1 MYRTRRVR
9 VASFARLA
17 SAVLV
22 AGACGSAARSG
33 GGPSTAT
40 TSPTAKLALASEA
53 PAASPSAGGAVPA
66 IFPVRPTSYVLDA
79 ALPGLGSHAVVR
91 RMTAHTV
98 SEDDVQ
104 RFARALGLT
113 AATVRSST
121 GWKVQEPSG
130 NLTFAVTDD
139 GVEVSYSYGAPGFAG
154 GSSPGSVGASGSG
167 AVMPHGAVA
176 NGPVTKAAP
185 PFPSRPPITPTVPAV
200 FAQPAPPV
208 DVPTPAAAR
217 DIARG
222 LLDNLGV
229 LAGQNWSAEVND
241 SGGVAVSCAVGM
253 RCPAVAQQVS
263 ARTVTF
269 SLALDRTRVADVAW
283 SVTIGEHRR
292 IESLNGEW
300 VFPKSLG
307 TFALRSTAAVFAD
320 LQSGKARYA
329 GPQPMMAVEGAR
341 AGAPAIATP
350 SMPARV
356 IEHITGVSSGIAR
369 WNAYD
374 HGHAVVDLVPTY
386 RFHTSI
392 DTGTAYDIEVLALD
406 PGVVTFTNQS
416 PTPEP
421 RPAQV
426 APPGDVVPATAV
438 SPSSP

>member
-1 MYRTRRVR
+1 MHRTRRVR

-33 GGPSTAT
+33 GGPPTVT
-40 TSPTAKLALASEA
+40 TSPPAKLALASA
-53 PAASPSAGGAVPA
+53 SPAAAPSAEGAAPA
-66 IFPVRPTSYVLDA
+66 IFPVRPSSYVLDA

-113 AATVRSST
+113 AAAMRSST
-121 GWKVQEPSG
+121 GWEVQEPSG

-139 GVEVSYSYGAPGFAG
+139 GVEVSYAYGAPGLAG

-167 AVMPHGAVA
+167 AAIPQGAVA
-176 NGPVTKAAP
+176 NGPITKAAP
-185 PFPSRPPITPTVPAV
+185 PLPSGPITSSAPAV

-208 DVPTPAAAR
+208 DVPSPAVAR

-229 LAGQNWSAEVND
+229 LAGQSWSTEVND
-241 SGGVAVSCAVGM
+241 SGGVAVSCAVGT
-253 RCPAVAQQVS
+253 RCPAVTPQVS

-269 SLALDRTRVADVAW
+269 SLVLDGTRVADVAW

-300 VFPKSLG
+300 AFPESLG

-341 AGAPAIATP
+341 AGTPASATP

-374 HGHAVVDLVPTY
+374 HGHVVVDLVPTY
-386 RFHTSI
+386 RFHSRV
-392 DTGTAYDIEVLALD
+392 DGGTPYDIEVLALD
-406 PGVVTFTNQS
+406 PGVVTFIHPS

-421 RPAQV
+421 LPAQV
-426 APPGDVVPATAV
+426 APPGDVVPATVV
-438 SPSSP
+438 SPPSP